1 MTNCHTNFQTNLQT
15 EFDNNFS
22 VARLTTIFMFAY
34 LFEDELNTAVA
45 TLLWCCSAASEDRQE
60 TSTEALRY
68 FQHKWSIGDGE
79 DSRQKLHS
87 HIWKPYRSYLSLNSE
102 EVLDT
107 IIDDDLPDVFDANLN
122 THWHFVVSSKIFKE
136 CVDTLRDAAIPT
148 FFSQA
153 KRLVAEGL
161 VGDED
166 PNAAAGK
173 TKLLRA
179 LEEVQ
184 WCFTQTGVAPSICI
198 PASEPSL
205 ESFRVSNL
213 AKLAVE
219 ASSQSEWQWW
229 PLQPPKSRGK
239 PGDTECRMSWK
250 CVSYFTKL
258 LPCAVWTVQKSTSK
272 LTSHQN
278 CGTEREEIVPFVYAS
293 KLSHL
298 ASQFPLSNEPPDRPP
313 SSLSNSS
320 SQATESSSGSGAQ
333 STGSSALTAAGS
345 SSLRSGTAATS
356 QSSSVISFGTQ
367 PKAFV
372 FLVVKTSRY
381 TLAPIYV
388 TEKKARDFFQAIVEH
403 YNQKRGWRRLLSI
416 YVYSHCDFVKVSA
429 NGQSLMR
436 EALKY

>member
-15 EFDNNFS
+15 EFDNHFS
-22 VARLTTIFMFAY
+22 VARLTTIFMFVY
-34 LFEDELNTAVA
+34 LFGDELNTTVA
-45 TLLWCCSAASEDRQE
+45 TLLWCCSAASEERQE

-87 HIWKPYRSYLSLNSE
+87 HIWSPYKSYLSLKSE

-107 IIDDDLPDVFDANLN
+107 IIDDDLPDVLDANVN
-122 THWHFVVSSKIFKE
+122 THWHFVASSRIFKE
-136 CVDTLRDAAIPT
+136 YTDSLQDAAIPT

-173 TKLLRA
+173 TNLLRA

-184 WCFTQTGVAPSICI
+184 WCFTQTGVAPSISI

-205 ESFRVSNL
+205 QSFRVSNL

-229 PLQPPKSRGK
+229 PLQPPRSRGK
-239 PGDTECRMSWK
+239 AKDTECRISWK
-250 CVSYFTKL
+250 CVSYRATL
-258 LPCAVWTVQKSTSK
+258 LPCAVQTLMKPTSK
-272 LTSHQN
+272 LNSHQN

-293 KLSHL
+293 NLRHL
-298 ASQFPLSNEPPDRPP
+298 ASQFPLSNEPPERPP

-320 SQATESSSGSGAQ
+320 SQTTETSSGSGAQ
-333 STGSSALTAAGS
+333 STSSSTLSAAGGSSQ
-345 SSLRSGTAATS
+345 RSGTAATS
-356 QSSSVISFGTQ
+356 QSSSVISFGT
-367 PKAFV
+367 PRKAFV
-372 FLVVKTSRY
+372 FLVVKASQY
-381 TLAPIYV
+381 TLAPIDV
-388 TEKKARDFFQAIVEH
+388 TEKKAREFFQAIVEN

-429 NGQSLMR
+429 SSQSLMR
-436 EALKY
+436 TTTNH